1 MSALIPLG
9 NLIDCY
15 FVPFSLLYRDKL
27 AFVAR
32 FLAPRHSVA
41 NILNIFRMITINQ
54 VSHNF
59 GKKVLFKKINAV
71 IGSHDR
77 IALVGSNGSG
87 KTTLL
92 RMLMEEL
99 EPESGSV
106 DKLDYVSIGYLPQ
119 DGISVSG
126 KTLFTEAESAFGNI
140 MELQEKIEK
149 AEADM
154 LEMDTS
160 EEAYYD
166 LIDQIG
172 EWEQQ
177 LENYEPKKMKS
188 RIERIL
194 TGMGFSEKDFG
205 RDTGEF
211 SGGWQMRIA
220 LAKLLLQNPSLLI
233 MDEPT
238 NHLDIVSQHWVEQY
252 LKHYQGALI
261 VISHDRAFLDEITN
275 RTLEL
280 KLGALNSFKGNYSF
294 YVSESKKQLET
305 LRKAYA
311 NQQKEIKE
319 TKEWIARFR
328 SNVKKASMVQSRIKA
343 LEKMELITLPREEK
357 KIFFRF
363 PPPPPASAKVIT
375 ITDLH
380 KSYGENVIFN
390 GLDLRIDKGDRIAV
404 VGVNGAG
411 KSTLARIMAGT
422 EPYQNGTVEAGINTT
437 IGYFAQSQ
445 AEELKP
451 ENTVLEEV
459 ESAAAGNSDANPR
472 GALGALLFSGDE
484 ALKKTAVLS
493 GGEKNRVALAKM
505 LMQPCNCMILDEP
518 TNHLDIKSKE
528 VLQEAINLFEGT
540 VIIVSHDRAF
550 LDGVVNKVLEVSPKS
565 TRMLTCNVT
574 DYIERLE
581 QETAEKGSK

>member
-1 MSALIPLG
+1 
-9 NLIDCY
+9 
-15 FVPFSLLYRDKL
+15 
-27 AFVAR
+27 
-32 FLAPRHSVA
+32 
-41 NILNIFRMITINQ
+41 MITINQ

-59 GKKVLFKKINAV
+59 GKKVLFNRINNVINA
-71 IGSHDR
+71 HDR
-77 IALVGSNGSG
+77 IALVGANGSG

-92 RMLMEEL
+92 RMLMGEL
-99 EPESGSV
+99 DCDSGTI
-106 DKLDYVSIGYLPQ
+106 DKASYVNVGYLPQ

-126 KTLFTEAESAFGNI
+126 KTLFKEAESAFGDI
-140 MELQEKIEK
+140 LELQKNLEK
-149 AEADM
+149 AEEEM

-160 EEAYYD
+160 ADEYYD
-166 LIDQIG
+166 LIDLMG

-177 LENYEPKKMKS
+177 LEDHEPGKMKS

-194 TGMGFSEKDFG
+194 LGMGFKQSDFD

-220 LAKLLLQNPSLLI
+220 LAKLLLQNPSLIIL
-233 MDEPT
+233 DEPT
-238 NHLDIVSQHWVEQY
+238 NHLDIVSQNWVEQY

-261 VISHDRAFLDEITN
+261 VISHDRAFLDEVTN

-280 KLGALNSFKGNYSF
+280 KLGNLTSYKGNYS
-294 YVSESKKQLET
+294 YYESESEKRLET

-319 TKEWIARFR
+319 VKDWINRFR

-343 LEKMELITLPREEK
+343 LEKIDLITIPRDEK
-357 KIFFRF
+357 KMFFRF
-363 PPPPPASAKVIT
+363 PKAPPASAKVIT
-375 ITDLH
+375 ITGLH
-380 KSYGENVIFN
+380 KAYGDNVIFD

-422 EPYQNGTVEAGINTT
+422 EPYQSGEVEKGINTVL
-437 IGYFAQSQ
+437 GYFAQSQ
-445 AEELKP
+445 ADELDP
-451 ENTVLEEV
+451 NNSVLEEV
-459 ESAAAGNSDANPR
+459 EKAAIGNDDANPR

-484 ALKKTAVLS
+484 ALKKTSVLS

-505 LMQPCNCMILDEP
+505 LMHPANCMILDEP

-528 VLQEAINLFEGT
+528 VLQEAINLYEGT
-540 VIIVSHDRAF
+540 VILVSHDRAF
-550 LDGVVNKVLEVSPKS
+550 LDGVVNKVLEVSPGS
-565 TRMLTCNVT
+565 TRMLTCNVSE
-574 DYIERLE
+574 YIQRLE
-581 QETAEKGSK
+581 QETAEKANR

>member
-1 MSALIPLG
+1 
-9 NLIDCY
+9 
-15 FVPFSLLYRDKL
+15 
-27 AFVAR
+27 
-32 FLAPRHSVA
+32 
-41 NILNIFRMITINQ
+41 MITINQ
-54 VSHNF
+54 VTHNF
-59 GKKVLFKKINAV
+59 GKKVLFSKINCV
-71 IGSHDR
+71 INAHDR

-92 RMLMEEL
+92 RMLMGEL
-99 EPESGSV
+99 DSDGGSI
-106 DKLDYVSIGYLPQ
+106 DKAGYVSVGYLPQ

-126 KTLFTEAESAFGNI
+126 KTLFAEAESAFGDI
-140 MELQEKIEK
+140 LELQKNLEK
-149 AEADM
+149 AEEEM

-160 EEAYYD
+160 TDEYYD
-166 LIDQIG
+166 LIDLMG

-177 LENYEPKKMKS
+177 LEDHEPAKMKS

-194 TGMGFSEKDFG
+194 LGMGFNESDFE

-220 LAKLLLQNPSLLI
+220 LAKLLLQNPSLIIL
-233 MDEPT
+233 DEPT

-261 VISHDRAFLDEITN
+261 VISHDRAFLDEVTN

-280 KLGALNSFKGNYSF
+280 KLGNLTTFKGNYSY
-294 YVSESKKQLET
+294 YVDESDKRLET

-319 TKEWIARFR
+319 VKDWINRFR

-343 LEKMELITLPREEK
+343 LEKMELISIPRDEK
-357 KIFFRF
+357 KMFFRF
-363 PPPPPASAKVIT
+363 PKSPPASAKVIT
-375 ITDLH
+375 ISALH
-380 KSYGENVIFN
+380 KAYGDNVIFD

-422 EPYQNGTVEAGINTT
+422 EPYQSGEVEKGINTVL
-437 IGYFAQSQ
+437 GYFAQSQ
-445 AEELKP
+445 ADELDP
-451 ENTVLEEV
+451 NNSVLEEV
-459 ESAAAGNSDANPR
+459 EKAAVGNDDANPR

-505 LMQPCNCMILDEP
+505 LMHPANCMVLDEP

-528 VLQEAINLFEGT
+528 VLQEAINLYEGT
-540 VIIVSHDRAF
+540 VILVSHDRAF
-550 LDGVVNKVLEVSPKS
+550 LDGVVNKVLEVSPGS
-565 TRMLTCNVT
+565 TRMLTCNVSE
-574 DYIERLE
+574 YIQRLE
-581 QETAEKGSK
+581 QETAEKLNG

>member
-1 MSALIPLG
+1 MRAYLS
-9 NLIDCY
+9 N
-15 FVPFSLLYRDKL
+15 
-27 AFVAR
+27 
-32 FLAPRHSVA
+32 
-41 NILNIFRMITINQ
+41 MITINQ
-54 VSHNF
+54 VTHNF
-59 GKKVLFKKINAV
+59 GKKVLFNKINCV
-71 IGSHDR
+71 INAHDR

-92 RMLMEEL
+92 RMLMGEL
-99 EPESGSV
+99 DSDGGSV
-106 DKLDYVSIGYLPQ
+106 DKAGYVSVGYLPQ

-126 KTLFTEAESAFGNI
+126 KTLFAEAESAFSDI
-140 MELQEKIEK
+140 LELQKNLEK
-149 AEADM
+149 AEEEM

-160 EEAYYD
+160 ADEYYD
-166 LIDQIG
+166 LIDLMG

-177 LENYEPKKMKS
+177 LEDHEPAKMKS

-194 TGMGFSEKDFG
+194 LGMGFKESDFE

-220 LAKLLLQNPSLLI
+220 LAKLLLQNPSLIIL
-233 MDEPT
+233 DEPT

-261 VISHDRAFLDEITN
+261 VISHDRAFLDEVTN

-280 KLGALNSFKGNYSF
+280 KLGNLTTFKGNYSY
-294 YVSESKKQLET
+294 YVSERDKRLET

-319 TKEWIARFR
+319 VKDWINRFR

-343 LEKMELITLPREEK
+343 LEKMELISIPRDEK
-357 KIFFRF
+357 KMFFRF
-363 PPPPPASAKVIT
+363 PKSPPASAKVIT
-375 ITDLH
+375 ISDLH
-380 KSYGENVIFN
+380 KAYGDNVIFD

-411 KSTLARIMAGT
+411 KSTLARIIAGT
-422 EPYQNGTVEAGINTT
+422 EPFQSGEVEKGINTVL
-437 IGYFAQSQ
+437 GYFAQSQ
-445 AEELKP
+445 ADELDP
-451 ENTVLEEV
+451 NNSVLEEV
-459 ESAAAGNSDANPR
+459 EKAAIGNDDANPR

-484 ALKKTAVLS
+484 ALKKTSVLS

-505 LMQPCNCMILDEP
+505 LMHPANCMVLDEP

-528 VLQEAINLFEGT
+528 VLQEAINLYEGT
-540 VIIVSHDRAF
+540 VILVSHDRAF
-550 LDGVVNKVLEVSPKS
+550 LDGVVNKVLEVSPGS
-565 TRMLTCNVT
+565 TRMLTCNVSE
-574 DYIERLE
+574 YIQRLE
-581 QETAEKGSK
+581 QEKAEMLDG

>member
-1 MSALIPLG
+1 
-9 NLIDCY
+9 
-15 FVPFSLLYRDKL
+15 
-27 AFVAR
+27 
-32 FLAPRHSVA
+32 
-41 NILNIFRMITINQ
+41 MITINQ

-59 GKKVLFKKINAV
+59 GKKVLFKEINTV
-71 IGSHDR
+71 INSHDR
-77 IALVGSNGSG
+77 IALTGSNGSG

-92 RMLMEEL
+92 RMLMGEL

-106 DKLDYVSIGYLPQ
+106 DKPDYVSIGYLPQ

-126 KTLFTEAESAFGNI
+126 KTLFAEAESAFGNI
-140 MELQEKIEK
+140 KELQEKIEK
-149 AEADM
+149 AETDM

-160 EEAYYD
+160 EDAYYE

-177 LENYEPKKMKS
+177 LENYEPNKMKS

-194 TGMGFSEKDFG
+194 MGMGFSEKDFE

-252 LKHYQGALI
+252 LQHYQGALI

-280 KLGALNSFKGNYSF
+280 KLGALTSFKGNYSF
-294 YVSESKKQLET
+294 YTSESQKRLES

-343 LEKMELITLPREEK
+343 LEKMELITIPREEK

-380 KSYGENVIFN
+380 KSYGDNVIFN

-422 EPYQNGTVEAGINTT
+422 EPYQSGTVEAGINTV

-445 AEELKP
+445 AEELNP
-451 ENTVLEEV
+451 ANTVLEEV
-459 ESAAAGNSDANPR
+459 EAAAAGNPEANPR

-540 VIIVSHDRAF
+540 VILVSHDRAF
-550 LDGVVNKVLEVSPKS
+550 LDGVVNKVLEVSPGS
-565 TRMLTCNVT
+565 TRMLTCNVSE
-574 DYIERLE
+574 YIERLE
-581 QETAEKGSK
+581 RETAEKAGN

>member
-1 MSALIPLG
+1 
-9 NLIDCY
+9 
-15 FVPFSLLYRDKL
+15 
-27 AFVAR
+27 
-32 FLAPRHSVA
+32 
-41 NILNIFRMITINQ
+41 MITINQ
-54 VSHNF
+54 VTHNF
-59 GKKVLFKKINAV
+59 GKKVLFNKINCV
-71 IGSHDR
+71 INAHDR

-92 RMLMEEL
+92 RMLMGEL
-99 EPESGSV
+99 DSDGGTV
-106 DKLDYVSIGYLPQ
+106 DKAGYVSVGYLPQ

-126 KTLFTEAESAFGNI
+126 KTLFGEAESAFGDI
-140 MELQEKIEK
+140 LELQKNLEK
-149 AEADM
+149 AEEEM

-160 EEAYYD
+160 ADEYYD
-166 LIDQIG
+166 LIDLMG

-177 LENYEPKKMKS
+177 LEDHEPAKMKS

-194 TGMGFSEKDFG
+194 LGMGFSEGDFE

-220 LAKLLLQNPSLLI
+220 LAKLLLQNPSLIIL
-233 MDEPT
+233 DEPT

-261 VISHDRAFLDEITN
+261 VISHDRAFLDEVTN

-280 KLGALNSFKGNYSF
+280 KLGNLTTFKGNYSY
-294 YVSESKKQLET
+294 YVGESDKRLET

-319 TKEWIARFR
+319 VKDWINRFR

-343 LEKMELITLPREEK
+343 LEKIELITIPRDEK
-357 KIFFRF
+357 KMFFRF
-363 PPPPPASAKVIT
+363 PKSPPASAKVIT
-375 ITDLH
+375 ISGLH
-380 KSYGENVIFN
+380 KAYGDNIIFD

-422 EPYQNGTVEAGINTT
+422 EPYQSGEVEKGINTVL
-437 IGYFAQSQ
+437 GYFAQSQ
-445 AEELKP
+445 ADELDP
-451 ENTVLEEV
+451 NNSVLDEV
-459 ESAAAGNSDANPR
+459 EKAAIGNDDANPR

-484 ALKKTAVLS
+484 ALKKTSVLS

-505 LMQPCNCMILDEP
+505 LMHPANCMVLDEP

-528 VLQEAINLFEGT
+528 VLQEAINLYEGT
-540 VIIVSHDRAF
+540 VILVSHDRAF
-550 LDGVVNKVLEVSPKS
+550 LDGVVNKVLEVSPGS
-565 TRMLTCNVT
+565 TRMLTCNVSE
-574 DYIERLE
+574 YIERLE
-581 QETAEKGSK
+581 QETAEKLDR

>member
-1 MSALIPLG
+1 
-9 NLIDCY
+9 
-15 FVPFSLLYRDKL
+15 
-27 AFVAR
+27 
-32 FLAPRHSVA
+32 
-41 NILNIFRMITINQ
+41 MITINQ
-54 VSHNF
+54 VTHNF
-59 GKKVLFKKINAV
+59 GKKVLFNKINCV
-71 IGSHDR
+71 INAHDR

-92 RMLMEEL
+92 RMLMGEL
-99 EPESGSV
+99 DSDGGTV
-106 DKLDYVSIGYLPQ
+106 DKAGYVSVGYLPQ

-126 KTLFTEAESAFGNI
+126 KTLFGEAESAFGDI
-140 MELQEKIEK
+140 LELQKNLEK
-149 AEADM
+149 AEEEM

-160 EEAYYD
+160 ADEYYD
-166 LIDQIG
+166 LIDLMG

-177 LENYEPKKMKS
+177 LEDHEPAKMKS

-194 TGMGFSEKDFG
+194 LGMGFSEGDFE

-220 LAKLLLQNPSLLI
+220 LAKLLLQNPSLIIL
-233 MDEPT
+233 DEPT

-261 VISHDRAFLDEITN
+261 VISHDRAFLDEVTN

-280 KLGALNSFKGNYSF
+280 KLGNLTTFKGNYSY
-294 YVSESKKQLET
+294 YVGESDKRLET

-319 TKEWIARFR
+319 VKDWINRFR

-343 LEKMELITLPREEK
+343 LEKIELITIPRDEK
-357 KIFFRF
+357 KMFFRF
-363 PPPPPASAKVIT
+363 PKSPPASAKVIT
-375 ITDLH
+375 ISGLH
-380 KSYGENVIFN
+380 KAYGDNIIFD

-422 EPYQNGTVEAGINTT
+422 EPYQSGEVEKGINTVL
-437 IGYFAQSQ
+437 GYFAQSQ
-445 AEELKP
+445 ADELDPK
-451 ENTVLEEV
+451 NSVLDEV
-459 ESAAAGNSDANPR
+459 EKAAIGNDDANPR

-484 ALKKTAVLS
+484 ALKKTSVLS

-505 LMQPCNCMILDEP
+505 LMHPANCMVLDEP

-528 VLQEAINLFEGT
+528 VLQEAINLYEGT
-540 VIIVSHDRAF
+540 VILVSHDRAF
-550 LDGVVNKVLEVSPKS
+550 LDGVVNKVLEVSPGS
-565 TRMLTCNVT
+565 TRMLTCNVSE
-574 DYIERLE
+574 YIERLE
-581 QETAEKGSK
+581 QETAEKLDR

>member
-1 MSALIPLG
+1 
-9 NLIDCY
+9 
-15 FVPFSLLYRDKL
+15 
-27 AFVAR
+27 
-32 FLAPRHSVA
+32 
-41 NILNIFRMITINQ
+41 MITINQ
-54 VSHNF
+54 VTHNF
-59 GKKVLFKKINAV
+59 GKKVLFNKINCV
-71 IGSHDR
+71 INAHDR

-92 RMLMEEL
+92 RMLMGEL
-99 EPESGSV
+99 DSDGGSI
-106 DKLDYVSIGYLPQ
+106 DKAGYVSVGYLPQ

-126 KTLFTEAESAFGNI
+126 KTLFAEAESAFGDI
-140 MELQEKIEK
+140 LQLQKNLEK
-149 AEADM
+149 AEEEM

-160 EEAYYD
+160 TDEYYD
-166 LIDQIG
+166 LIDLMG

-177 LENYEPKKMKS
+177 LEDHEPAKMKS

-194 TGMGFSEKDFG
+194 LGMGFNESDFE

-220 LAKLLLQNPSLLI
+220 LAKLLLQNPSLIIL
-233 MDEPT
+233 DEPT

-261 VISHDRAFLDEITN
+261 VISHDRAFLDEVTN

-280 KLGALNSFKGNYSF
+280 KLGNLTTFKGNYSY
-294 YVSESKKQLET
+294 YVGESDKRLET

-319 TKEWIARFR
+319 VKDWINRFR

-343 LEKMELITLPREEK
+343 LEKMELISIPRDEK
-357 KIFFRF
+357 KMFFRF
-363 PPPPPASAKVIT
+363 PKSPPASAKVIT
-375 ITDLH
+375 ISDLH
-380 KSYGENVIFN
+380 KAYGDNVIFD

-422 EPYQNGTVEAGINTT
+422 EPYQSGEVEKGINTVL
-437 IGYFAQSQ
+437 GYFAQSQ
-445 AEELKP
+445 ADELDP
-451 ENTVLEEV
+451 NNSVLEEV
-459 ESAAAGNSDANPR
+459 EKAAVGNDDANPR

-484 ALKKTAVLS
+484 ALKKTSVLS

-505 LMQPCNCMILDEP
+505 LMHPANCMVLDEP

-528 VLQEAINLFEGT
+528 VLQEAINLYEGT
-540 VIIVSHDRAF
+540 VILVSHDRAF
-550 LDGVVNKVLEVSPKS
+550 LDGVVNKVLEVSPGS
-565 TRMLTCNVT
+565 TRMLTCNVSE
-574 DYIERLE
+574 YIQRLE
-581 QETAEKGSK
+581 QETAEKLDG